1 MADEDDP
8 YECVASGGLRLKGGK
23 VKKSKKKKKKNKA
36 KNILEEASKSSSKES
51 KQDEEDG
58 ESDYEEAGSS
68 SQKQEEEEI
77 VIKKTA
83 AELAFEKAQERRAA
97 QRILEKAS
105 KTHKQRV
112 EELNDYLGGLSEH
125 YDIQKVSWTK

>member
-36 KNILEEASKSSSKES
+36 KNILEEASTSSNSKES

-83 AELAFEKAQERRAA
+83 AELAFEKAQQRRVCFLNNYNHP
-97 QRILEKAS
+97 RYNIEILVYFNVFQNLKFG
-105 KTHKQRV
+105 R
-112 EELNDYLGGLSEH
+112 ELLF
-125 YDIQKVSWTK
+125 